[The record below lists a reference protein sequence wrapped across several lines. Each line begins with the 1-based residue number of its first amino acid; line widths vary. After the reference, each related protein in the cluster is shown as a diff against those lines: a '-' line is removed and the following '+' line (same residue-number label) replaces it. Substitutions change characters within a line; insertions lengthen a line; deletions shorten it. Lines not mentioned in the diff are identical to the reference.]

1 MKYPVMKPIVIK
13 AFSLLLLS
21 AILAACAP
29 IDYSSRLDLLGDPA
43 PVSAATRTI
52 VITPD
57 TEYVNITGGEIIRFV
72 VNDKSFAWSFNVD
85 GYGAPYD
92 LNLVAPSGILT
103 QKVKVYLAPN
113 PMYLRDGRMFGGMHL
128 HHRGH

>member
-43 PVSAATRTI
+43 PVYAATRTI

-72 VNDKSFAWSFNVD
+72 VNDKSFA
-85 GYGAPYD
+85 
-92 LNLVAPSGILT
+92 
-103 QKVKVYLAPN
+103 
-113 PMYLRDGRMFGGMHL
+113 
-128 HHRGH
+128 